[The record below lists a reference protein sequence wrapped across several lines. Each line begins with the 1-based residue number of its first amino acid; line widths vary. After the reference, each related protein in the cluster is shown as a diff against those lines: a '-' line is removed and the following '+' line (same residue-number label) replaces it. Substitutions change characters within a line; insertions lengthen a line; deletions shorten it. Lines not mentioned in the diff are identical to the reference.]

1 MTELKNILNLV
12 LGILFFL
19 LVGHDLNAQSLQ
31 QLQLSDIFRINQ
43 SSDYISDMTGVSGV
57 AFRDLNVDGRP
68 DLYLT
73 RFEGNNHFLVNS
85 GAYRPFKDVTQI
97 ARLSGNLRP
106 EGVYHFESGST
117 VLDRKNGTIIV
128 DIDNDDDGDVIMTGW
143 GISTSVYK
151 NNGQFQ
157 FQNITEYVEI
167 FPPIQANGCFSADI
181 DNDRFPDLFITDEI
195 SSNRLLRNM
204 GDGNFIDITSTA
216 GLQSTGPSR
225 GAAFSDIDRD
235 GDQDLYVCRYN
246 LPDLFYV
253 NQGNGQFKMMNLPL
267 STLVDSL
274 KSTSVTFADTDND
287 ADFDMV
293 ITVYGSRTHLYEN
306 QTDPD
311 DSVWVFKD
319 TGFDTLS
326 HDDNLSLGS
335 VIADFNNDGYQDIF
349 ITRTGAN
356 SLYLNKKDGSFIRID
371 EIGSA
376 EKSDIS
382 DQSKGAAFAD
392 FDFDGA
398 LDLFIANK
406 NTPCQ
411 FYRNVLENDN
421 YIKIF
426 LKGIRSNRDA
436 IGARVEIYKTGF
448 LGENEQLL
456 GSREITAGSGY
467 YSLNE
472 PLVHFGTDTLGSVDA
487 IVYFPSGKIL
497 EEKNLKTGA
506 TYTLVEYPVVTSA
519 IIESGQH
526 INYLMGQSSFWY
538 QVLLT
543 LLFFALIVLF
553 VRLGSRRYKWSA
565 GTASGYLIGFFLLA
579 LISIA
584 ALKKLGLVYI
594 LSIIDLLTLVFVA
607 IFFINS
613 ERLYRLRIIR
623 ERYRMVLINLSNQI
637 VNIHDDQE
645 LYQTVVNNIS
655 QITEFDKVAILPL
668 NQKNDKFDQ
677 SVSRGLSLSSN
688 ALNEFPN
695 QSGLRDLLLQKKH
708 LQYSDEKEFQPI
720 FEALS
725 SIIFI
730 SIGRNENL
738 FGILS
743 IGTDQD
749 ISPLTGD
756 DIELF
761 ESLGN
766 QMAIAIENNEYI
778 RRSTEMI
785 KKLTEA
791 EVREKYL
798 KELEA
803 TNAVLDSKNQDLQK
817 LYDELKNTQAQL
829 IHSEKMASLGQLV
842 AGISHELNNPIGFI
856 YANVKQL
863 KSYTD
868 KIEKFTNQIESK
880 RPESGQPQTI
890 KIESILPDLKNLI
903 EDTIHGSQM
912 VKNLVDNLRK
922 FSHLDQAQWKEVD
935 IHQGI
940 ESSLMILNPEL
951 KHRIKVNKEFKA
963 DRLIE
968 CNPGQI
974 NQVFLNLLSNAAQ
987 AIEGEGTIK
996 VETSQD
1002 SENLFV
1008 IISDTGSGIPSDIVN
1023 KIFDPFF
1030 TTKDVGK
1037 GTGLGLSISY
1047 SIIKNHNGQIN
1058 VESEVGKG
1066 TTFTLTLPFNVGD
1079 KRQNQK
1085 N

>member
-1 MTELKNILNLV
+1 MTVQSKILIRILV
-12 LGILFFL
+12 ISIHLLIFNDLG
-19 LVGHDLNAQSLQ
+19 AQSI
-31 QLQLSDIFRINQ
+31 QLSQLSDIFRINQ
-43 SSDYISDMTGVSGV
+43 SSDYISDITGVSGV
-57 AFRDLNVDGRP
+57 AFRDLNFDGRP

-73 RFEGNNHFLVNS
+73 CFEGNNQFLVNS

-106 EGVYHFESGST
+106 DGVYHFESGST

-157 FQNITEYVEI
+157 FENITEYVEI
-167 FPPIQANGCFSADI
+167 FPPIQANGSFSADI
-181 DNDRFPDLFITDEI
+181 DNDRFPDLFITEEV
-195 SSNRLLRNM
+195 SSNRLLRNQ
-204 GDGNFIDITSTA
+204 GDGYFIDITNSA
-216 GLQSTGPSR
+216 GLESIGPSR
-225 GAAFSDIDRD
+225 GASFCDVDRD

-246 LPDLFYV
+246 LPDLFYR
-253 NQGNGQFKMMNLPL
+253 NLGNGQFKKMDLPL
-267 STLVDSL
+267 PTLTDSL

-293 ITVYGSRTHLYEN
+293 VTLYGKKNYLFINNTKSA
-306 QTDPD
+306 
-311 DSVWVFKD
+311 DSIWAFEEEILD
-319 TGFDTLS
+319 TMKNGSDLS
-326 HDDNLSLGS
+326 MGS

-349 ITRTGAN
+349 ITNTGSN
-356 SLYLNKKDGSFIRID
+356 CLYLNKKEGTFLRID
-371 EIGSA
+371 DLDETKNKNSV
-376 EKSDIS
+376 

-392 FDFDGA
+392 FDLDGDI
-398 LDLFIANK
+398 DLFIAHK

-411 FYRNVLENDN
+411 FYRNILDNDR
-421 YIKIF
+421 YITMT

-436 IGARVEIYKTGF
+436 IGACVEIYRSGF
-448 LGENEQLL
+448 LGNKENLL
-456 GSREITAGSGY
+456 GSREISAGSGY

-472 PLVHFGTDTLGSVDA
+472 PIIHFGTDTIKTVDA
-487 IVYFPSGKIL
+487 LIYFPSGRIL
-497 EEKNLKTGA
+497 EEKNLTTG
-506 TYTLVEYPVVTSA
+506 TSYTFFEYPVVSSA
-519 IIESGQH
+519 IIQTGQH
-526 INYLMGQSSFWY
+526 INFLMGQSSFWY
-538 QVLLT
+538 QVLLI

-579 LISIA
+579 LISIT

-637 VNIHDDQE
+637 VNIHDDQN
-645 LYQTVVNNIS
+645 LYQTVVTNIS

-668 NQKNDKFDQ
+668 DQTNKKFIQ
-677 SVSRGLSLSSN
+677 SVSQGLSLSN
-688 ALNEFPN
+688 KTLNDFPN
-695 QSGLRDLLLQKKH
+695 QPELIHSLLQKNYLH
-708 LQYSDEKEFQPI
+708 YSDEKGYQSF
-720 FEALS
+720 FDLLS
-725 SIIFI
+725 SIILI
-730 SIGRNENL
+730 PIGRNENL

-743 IGTDQD
+743 IGTEKD
-749 ISPLTGD
+749 ISPLTNE

-766 QMAIAIENNEYI
+766 QMAIAIENNDYI
-778 RRSTEMI
+778 KRSTEMI

-856 YANVKQL
+856 YANIKQL

-868 KIEKFTNQIESK
+868 KIERFTQTIDSK
-880 RPESGQPQTI
+880 SIDSGKTKSI

-903 EDTIHGSQM
+903 DDTIRGSQM

-935 IHQGI
+935 IHEGI

-951 KHRIKVNKEFKA
+951 KHRITVKKAFKA
-963 DRLIE
+963 KRLIE

-987 AIEGEGTIK
+987 AIEGEGTITI
-996 VETSQD
+996 ETHED
-1002 SENLFV
+1002 DKNLFV
-1008 IISDTGSGIPSDIVN
+1008 SISDTGSGILSDILN

-1047 SIIKNHNGQIN
+1047 SIIKDHNGHID
-1058 VESEVGKG
+1058 VESEINKG
-1066 TTFTLTLPFNVGD
+1066 TIFTLTLPFQV
-1079 KRQNQK
+1079 
-1085 N
+1085 

>member
-1 MTELKNILNLV
+1 MTVQNKPSIHNLAIILHL
-12 LGILFFL
+12 LIFL
-19 LVGHDLNAQSLQ
+19 DLSAQSIEPV
-31 QLQLSDIFRINQ
+31 QLSDVFRVNQ

-57 AFRDLNVDGRP
+57 AFRDLNFDNRP

-73 RFEGNNHFLVNS
+73 CFEGDNYFLVNS

-106 EGVYHFESGST
+106 DGVYHFESGST
-117 VLDRKNGTIIV
+117 VLDRKNGAIIV

-157 FQNITEYVEI
+157 FENITEYVEI
-167 FPPIQANGCFSADI
+167 FPPIQANGAISADI
-181 DNDRFPDLFITDEI
+181 DNDRFPDLFITEEL
-195 SSNRLLRNM
+195 SSNRLLQNQ
-204 GDGNFIDITSTA
+204 GDGYFIDITISA
-216 GLQSTGPSR
+216 GLESIGPSR
-225 GAAFSDIDRD
+225 GASFSDVDRD

-246 LPDLFYV
+246 LPDLFYR
-253 NQGNGQFKMMNLPL
+253 NLGNGQFQLMDLPL
-267 STLVDSL
+267 SSLIDSL
-274 KSTSVTFADTDND
+274 KSTSVTFADMDND
-287 ADFDMV
+287 ADFDLV
-293 ITVYGSRTHLYEN
+293 VTSYGNNTFLFEN
-306 QTDPD
+306 CTNFS
-311 DSVWVFKD
+311 DSLWVFEQNILD
-319 TGFDTLS
+319 TNKNGSDLS
-326 HDDNLSLGS
+326 MGS

-349 ITRTGAN
+349 VTKTGPN
-356 SLYLNKKDGSFIRID
+356 SLYLNNMDGTFSPLD
-371 EIGSA
+371 EIYETANINSA
-376 EKSDIS
+376 N
-382 DQSKGAAFAD
+382 QSKGAAFAD
-392 FDFDGA
+392 FDLDGDI
-398 LDLFIANK
+398 DLFIANK
-406 NTPCQ
+406 DVPCQ
-411 FYRNVLENDN
+411 FYRNIFDNEN
-421 YIKIF
+421 YIKMTI
-426 LKGIRSNRDA
+426 KGIRSNRDA
-436 IGARVEIYKTGF
+436 IGACVEIYESGF
-448 LGENEQLL
+448 MGDREKLL
-456 GSREITAGSGY
+456 GSREITAGSGH
-467 YSLNE
+467 YSVNN
-472 PLVHFGTDTLGSVDA
+472 PIIHFGTDTVTSVDA
-487 IVYFPSGKIL
+487 MIYFPSGKVL
-497 EEKNLKTGA
+497 EERNLLTG
-506 TYTLVEYPVVTSA
+506 TSYTFIEYPVITSA
-519 IIESGQH
+519 IIQSGQH
-526 INYLMGQSSFWY
+526 INYLMGQSYFWY

-579 LISIA
+579 LISIT

-613 ERLYRLRIIR
+613 ERIYRLRIIR

-637 VNIHDDQE
+637 VNIHDDQK
-645 LYQTVVNNIS
+645 LYQTVVSNIS

-668 NQKNDKFDQ
+668 DQKNNKFIQ
-677 SVSRGLSLSSN
+677 SVSQGLSLSN
-688 ALNEFPN
+688 KTLNDF
-695 QSGLRDLLLQKKH
+695 QKRSDLINSLIQNNH
-708 LQYSDEKEFQPI
+708 LKYSDTKDYQSF
-720 FEALS
+720 FDTLS
-725 SIIFI
+725 SVILV
-730 SIGRNENL
+730 SIGRNETL

-743 IGTDQD
+743 IGTDKD
-749 ISPLTGD
+749 ISPLTTE

-766 QMAIAIENNEYI
+766 QMAIAIENNDYI
-778 RRSTEMI
+778 NRSTEMI

-803 TNAVLDSKNQDLQK
+803 TNTILDSKNQDLQK

-856 YANVKQL
+856 YANIKQL

-868 KIEKFTNQIESK
+868 KIEKFTRTIDSK
-880 RPESGQPQTI
+880 GSELGKSTNI

-903 EDTIHGSQM
+903 DDTIHGSQM

-935 IHQGI
+935 IHEGI

-951 KHRIKVNKEFKA
+951 KHRITVNKKFAVK
-963 DRLIE
+963 RQIE

-987 AIEGEGTIK
+987 AIEGEGTITI
-996 VETSQD
+996 ETR
-1002 SENLFV
+1002 EEKNNLIV
-1008 IISDTGSGIPSDIVN
+1008 GISDTGSGIPAEILN

-1047 SIIKNHNGQIN
+1047 SIIKNHNGNIS
-1058 VESEVGKG
+1058 VESEPGKG
-1066 TTFTLTLPFNVGD
+1066 TTFTLSLPFSLEM
-1079 KRQNQK
+1079 
-1085 N
+1085 